1 MANTAY
7 QNAVIE
13 ALKAKEGAKLPS
25 LDQESLET
33 EYFKTLPEGVT
44 KETVEAVAKHDR
56 DWGDSFHRY
65 GSTSIAEQLRGRDDI
80 DNLSVEFKTPLAT
93 YAVDYARVTAE
104 NPTKEDRVNSFSLR
118 CSVASE
124 ENLLSDVRSRIGNLY
139 EEAE

>member
-44 KETVEAVAKHDR
+44 KETVEAVAK
-56 DWGDSFHRY
+56 
-65 GSTSIAEQLRGRDDI
+65 
-80 DNLSVEFKTPLAT
+80 LSL
-93 YAVDYARVTAE
+93 
-104 NPTKEDRVNSFSLR
+104 
-118 CSVASE
+118 
-124 ENLLSDVRSRIGNLY
+124 IHI
-139 EEAE
+139 